1 MGLYHLVVYEWSL
14 QVQVVI
20 KSKQHAHLRLVH
32 TGLQRTLKNK
42 YFANMCTPIIDGH
55 AVYFLL
61 LPGPGGIVHKLLSGI
76 SPLVNFIQNLETYSL
91 CCPLFCQQWVLSAI
105 NCPLFWVKFSVL
117 SLTECPLPNKLRV
130 DHHRYLHELGHFC
143 TKNHPR

>member
-1 MGLYHLVVYEWSL
+1 M
-14 QVQVVI
+14 
-20 KSKQHAHLRLVH
+20 H

-76 SPLVNFIQNLETYSL
+76 SPLTL
-91 CCPLFCQQWVLSAI
+91 
-105 NCPLFWVKFSVL
+105 KFDKFQ
-117 SLTECPLPNKLRV
+117 TFDFGR
-130 DHHRYLHELGHFC
+130 
-143 TKNHPR
+143 

>member
-1 MGLYHLVVYEWSL
+1 MGLYHLVVYERSL

-55 AVYFLL
+55 AALQYDLEPLEVAR
-61 LPGPGGIVHKLLSGI
+61 GG
-76 SPLVNFIQNLETYSL
+76 
-91 CCPLFCQQWVLSAI
+91 
-105 NCPLFWVKFSVL
+105 FWVI
-117 SLTECPLPNKLRV
+117 KLRPLAL
-130 DHHRYLHELGHFC
+130 YQNGSFL
-143 TKNHPR
+143 P